1 MTLLTL
7 AQAACDII
15 GMPRPTSVMAGA
27 DQTARTMLSL
37 AQREGRA
44 LARRWTWTALRK
56 QQTFTTV
63 AQTVQTGAVPSDFDR
78 MVSETFWNRTDQ
90 ERVVG
95 PVTPEEWQGLVASVA
110 LPIES
115 AFQMRAGQIEL
126 YPVPTAGETYAYEYV
141 STQWCQSASG
151 TGQTAWVADTD
162 TGLLDEELTTLGL
175 VWRFKQS
182 RGLDYAEDMTT
193 YEEQV
198 LQAMARDGTR
208 RTARLAR
215 EIDYGAAHYPMV
227 PEGNWAV

>member
-90 ERVVG
+90 LRVVG

>member
-141 STQWCQSASG
+141 SSQWCQSAGG
-151 TGQTAWVADTD
+151 TGQSAWAADTD

>member
-141 STQWCQSASG
+141 SSQWCQSAGGSG
-151 TGQTAWVADTD
+151 QSAWAADTD

>member
-15 GMPRPTSVMAGA
+15 GVPRPTGVIAGA

-78 MVSETFWNRTDQ
+78 MVSGTFWNRDDQ
-90 ERVVG
+90 EPVLG

-110 LPIES
+110 LPITS

-126 YPVPTAGETYAYEYV
+126 YPVPMAGETYAYEYV
-141 STQWCQSASG
+141 SNQWCQTAGGVGQSAW
-151 TGQTAWVADTD
+151 AADTD
-162 TGLLDEELTTLGL
+162 TGKLDEELTTLGL

-182 RGLDYAEDMTT
+182 RGLDYAEDLAT

-198 LQAMARDGTR
+198 LQAMARDGVR

-215 EIDYGAAHYPMV
+215 EIDYGAPHYATV
-227 PEGNWAV
+227 PEGNWNV

>member
-15 GMPRPTSVMAGA
+15 GVPRPTSVIAGA

-78 MVSETFWNRTDQ
+78 MVSGTFWNRTRRLLVQ
-90 ERVVG
+90 G
-95 PVTPEEWQGLVASVA
+95 PVTPGEWQGLVASSAV
-110 LPIES
+110 PIYS
-115 AFQMRAGQIEL
+115 AFQIRAGQIEL
-126 YPVPTAGETYAYEYV
+126 YPSPPAGQTCAYEYV
-141 STQWCQSASG
+141 SSQWCQSAGG
-151 TGQTAWVADTD
+151 TGQTAWTADTD

-182 RGLDYAEDMTT
+182 RGLDYAEDLAT

-215 EIDYGAAHYPMV
+215 EFDYGAPHYPTV
-227 PEGNWAV
+227 PEGNWVL

>member
-90 ERVVG
+90 LRVVG

-141 STQWCQSASG
+141 SSQWCQSAGG
-151 TGQTAWVADTD
+151 TGQSAWAADTD

>member
-141 STQWCQSASG
+141 SSQWCQSAGGSG
-151 TGQTAWVADTD
+151 QSAWAADTD

-198 LQAMARDGTR
+198 LQAVARDGAR

>member
-126 YPVPTAGETYAYEYV
+126 YPVPTAGETHAYEYV
-141 STQWCQSASG
+141 SSQWCQSAGG
-151 TGQTAWVADTD
+151 TGQSAWAADTD

>member
-37 AQREGRA
+37 AQREGRV

-90 ERVVG
+90 LRVVG

>member
-141 STQWCQSASG
+141 SSQWCQSAGG
-151 TGQTAWVADTD
+151 TGQSAWAADTD

-198 LQAMARDGTR
+198 LQAVARDGTR

>member
-37 AQREGRA
+37 AQREGRV

-90 ERVVG
+90 LRVVG

-215 EIDYGAAHYPMV
+215 EIDYGAAHYPLV

>member
-141 STQWCQSASG
+141 SNQWCQSAG
-151 TGQTAWVADTD
+151 GVGQSAWAADTD
-162 TGLLDEELTTLGL
+162 TGKLDEELTTLGL

-182 RGLDYAEDMTT
+182 RGLDYAEDLAT

-198 LQAMARDGTR
+198 LQAMARDGVR

-215 EIDYGAAHYPMV
+215 EIDYGAPHYATV
-227 PEGNWAV
+227 PEGNWNV

>member
-1 MTLLTL
+1 MTLLNL

-15 GMPRPTSVMAGA
+15 GVPRPTSVIAGA

-78 MVSETFWNRTDQ
+78 MVSGTFWNRTRRLLVQ
-90 ERVVG
+90 G
-95 PVTPEEWQGLVASVA
+95 PLTPEEWQGLVASSAV
-110 LPIES
+110 PIYS

-126 YPVPTAGETYAYEYV
+126 YPVPTAGETYADEYV
-141 STQWCQSASG
+141 SSQWCQSAGG
-151 TGQTAWVADTD
+151 TGQSAWAADTD

-198 LQAMARDGTR
+198 LQAMARDGVR
-208 RTARLAR
+208 RTARLGR
-215 EIDYGAAHYPMV
+215 ELDYGAPRYPTV
-227 PEGNWAV
+227 PEGNWVV

>member
-15 GMPRPTSVMAGA
+15 GVPRPTSVIAGT
-27 DQTARTMLSL
+27 DQTARTILSL

-63 AQTVQTGAVPSDFDR
+63 AQIVQTNAVPSDFDR
-78 MVSETFWNRTDQ
+78 MVSGTFWNRDDQ
-90 ERVVG
+90 QPVLG

-110 LPIES
+110 LPITS

-126 YPVPTAGETYAYEYV
+126 YPVPTAGETCAYEYL
-141 STQWCQSASG
+141 SNHWCKSAG
-151 TGQTAWVADTD
+151 DTGQTAWTADTD
-162 TGLLDEELTTLGL
+162 TGLLDEEMTTLGL

-182 RGLDYAEDMTT
+182 RGLDYAEDLAT
-193 YEEQV
+193 YEGQV
-198 LQAMARDGTR
+198 LQAMARDGVR
-208 RTARLAR
+208 RTARMAR
-215 EIDYGAAHYPMV
+215 EIDYGAAHYPLV

>member
-78 MVSETFWNRTDQ
+78 MVSETFWNRTRRLLVQ
-90 ERVVG
+90 G
-95 PVTPEEWQGLVASVA
+95 PVTPEEWQGLVASSAAPVY
-110 LPIES
+110 S
-115 AFQMRAGQIEL
+115 AFQIRAGQIEL
-126 YPVPTAGETYAYEYV
+126 YPSPPAGQTCAYEYV

-151 TGQTAWVADTD
+151 TGQTAWAADTD

-215 EIDYGAAHYPMV
+215 EIDYGAARYPVV